1 MICKK
6 GVKIIKDILVFL
18 ENNLFSIITAVI
30 AIIAL
35 FQTHVQIKISNK
47 QFLFAKRLDKYLLAK
62 GLLELY
68 KDNEKLLDYNSCP
81 DDEAIIVDYQFINLT
96 NNNYLKDVTCIINE
110 PKNNDFKNAFLIK
123 IEELKRLSTEIRF
136 LFPNKNGQLLENF
149 IMKYQN
155 ILMELYKYQ
164 IILDLMMNDAI
175 PRKNKSTYIELQKEY
190 GELEH
195 RHRLYNAIN
204 ELKKSYYDVLDKKAI
219 NKIEKSIKL

>member
-1 MICKK
+1 M
-6 GVKIIKDILVFL
+6 IKDILVFL

-35 FQTHVQIKISNK
+35 FQTHVQIKTSNK
-47 QFLFAKRLDKYLLAK
+47 QFLFDKRLDKYLLAK

-110 PKNNDFKNAFLIK
+110 PKNNDFKNAFLVK
-123 IEELKRLSTEIRF
+123 IEELKGLSTEIRF
-136 LFPNKNGQLLENF
+136 LFPNKNGQLLEIF

-155 ILMELYKYQ
+155 VLMELYKYQ
-164 IILDLMMNDAI
+164 ITLDLMMNDII
-175 PRKNKSTYIELQKEY
+175 PRKNKPTYIELQKEY

-219 NKIEKSIKL
+219 SKIEKSIKL

>member
-1 MICKK
+1 M
-6 GVKIIKDILVFL
+6 IKDILVFI
-18 ENNLFSIITAVI
+18 ENNLFAIITAFI

-35 FQTHVQIKISNK
+35 LQTHKQIKISNK
-47 QFLFAKRLDKYLLAK
+47 QFLFDKRLSKYLLTK

-68 KDNEKLLDYNSCP
+68 KDNENLLDYTNHP
-81 DDEAIIVDYQFINLT
+81 DNESIVVDFQFINLT
-96 NNNYLKDVTCIINE
+96 NNNYLKDVTCIIKE
-110 PKNNDFKNAFLIK
+110 PKNNDFKKKFLVK
-123 IEELKRLSTEIRF
+123 IEELKELSIEVKF
-136 LFPNKNGQLLENF
+136 LFSNKSGLLLENF

-155 ILMELYKYQ
+155 VLMELYKYQ
-164 IILDLMMNDAI
+164 IVSDSMRNDKI

>member
-1 MICKK
+1 M
-6 GVKIIKDILVFL
+6 IKDILMFL

-47 QFLFAKRLDKYLLAK
+47 QFLFDKRLDKYLLAK

-110 PKNNDFKNAFLIK
+110 PKNNDFKNAFLVK
-123 IEELKRLSTEIRF
+123 IEELKKLSTEIKF
-136 LFPNKNGQLLENF
+136 LFPNKSGQLLGNF

-164 IILDLMMNDAI
+164 IISDLINDDNI
-175 PRKNKSTYIELQKEY
+175 PKKNKPTYIELQKEY

-204 ELKKSYYDVLDKKAI
+204 ELKKSYYDALDKKAI

>member
-1 MICKK
+1 M
-6 GVKIIKDILVFL
+6 IKDTFVYIK
-18 ENNLFSIITAVI
+18 NNLFAIVTAFI

-35 FQTHVQIKISNK
+35 FQTHKQIKNSNK
-47 QFLFAKRLDKYLLAK
+47 QFLFDKRLDKYLLAK

-68 KDNEKLLDYNSCP
+68 KANEKLLDYNNYP

-96 NNNYLKDVTCIINE
+96 NNNYLKDVTCIIKT
-110 PKNNDFKNAFLIK
+110 PKNNDYKKNFLVK
-123 IEELKRLSTEIRF
+123 IEELKELSNEIRF
-136 LFPNKNGQLLENF
+136 LFPNKNGVLLGNF

-195 RHRLYNAIN
+195 RHRLYHAIN
-204 ELKKSYYDVLDKKAI
+204 ELKKSYYEVLEKKAI
-219 NKIEKSIKL
+219 NKIEKYIKL